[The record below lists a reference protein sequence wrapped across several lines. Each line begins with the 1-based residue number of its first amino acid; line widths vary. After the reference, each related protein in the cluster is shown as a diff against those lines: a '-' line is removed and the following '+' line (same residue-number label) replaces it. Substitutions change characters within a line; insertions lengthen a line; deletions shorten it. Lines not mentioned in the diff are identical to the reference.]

1 MAFIAITYVSTQD
14 ACDKAYRYFRRS
26 SKLSKYKRIGRGHYE
41 FTFHVPTL
49 WTRQDVEETFR
60 IAFAGVK
67 YSPPII
73 EELPIDVTPE
83 PSKPTPAE
91 AMKNLKLQMAEADY
105 IFDPNREHKPLD
117 TFPKC
122 IPGAARVSPA
132 MAIDPA
138 TGDYWRSSQPEYWD
152 CAAQGWREVVTFSDN
167 QEEIR
172 QANIRRCM
180 QRANNLRNA
189 IELDKGN

>member
-83 PSKPTPAE
+83 PSKPTPTEQVLSNGSAYIVGSHAMRWEGDTITIEFRSNAE
-91 AMKNLKLQMAEADY
+91 AQAFFNRHTIGRK
-105 IFDPNREHKPLD
+105 PN
-117 TFPKC
+117 
-122 IPGAARVSPA
+122 
-132 MAIDPA
+132 
-138 TGDYWRSSQPEYWD
+138 
-152 CAAQGWREVVTFSDN
+152 
-167 QEEIR
+167 
-172 QANIRRCM
+172 
-180 QRANNLRNA
+180 
-189 IELDKGN
+189 